1 MVHLVL
7 RSRTRLSLGVH
18 GSLLVVFLMP
28 AGVALAR
35 AFDTFLIQWGLAL
48 PMLPIDMAVYYL
60 VWKYLVRFLNDWD
73 RRCLTV
79 PTRFLYDDP
88 GRAE

>member
-1 MVHLVL
+1 
-7 RSRTRLSLGVH
+7 
-18 GSLLVVFLMP
+18 
-28 AGVALAR
+28 
-35 AFDTFLIQWGLAL
+35 
-48 PMLPIDMAVYYL
+48 MLPIDMAVYYL